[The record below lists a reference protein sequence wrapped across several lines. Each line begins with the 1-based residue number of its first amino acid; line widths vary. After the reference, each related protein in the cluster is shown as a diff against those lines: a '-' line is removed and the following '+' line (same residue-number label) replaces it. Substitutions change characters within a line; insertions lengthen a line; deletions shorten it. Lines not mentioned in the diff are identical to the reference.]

1 MKLNQ
6 KDKTMN
12 TGNTEAIIFNVVTE
26 GAFGNLTGTPNPN
39 GTRAAMLDE
48 KFLKMLEETPK
59 GELQLED

>member
-26 GAFGNLTGTPNPN
+26 SAFGNLTGTPNPN
-39 GTRAAMLDE
+39 GTRAAMIDE
-48 KFLKMLEETPK
+48 EFLKTLEETPK
-59 GELQLED
+59 GELKLEE